1 MPIYAKKFI
10 LWRNFVQKG
19 LEFRGILVYITPS
32 KQEERSMN
40 YPYMPKSTALWL
52 IENTSLTFEQI
63 ADFCGLHELEVKSI
77 ADAETTKVQGLNPI
91 LNGQLTREDIE
102 RCESDPSARLQL
114 RQEIIDAQQAQNKRG
129 VGYTPKLHRQNRL
142 GGILWILKNYPELSD
157 GQVARLM
164 RSTNPTVASVRNK
177 THKSYSIIQI
187 QSPIVLGLVSESALH
202 DAVAKARKQ
211 SNK

>member
-1 MPIYAKKFI
+1 
-10 LWRNFVQKG
+10 
-19 LEFRGILVYITPS
+19 
-32 KQEERSMN
+32 MN

-52 IENTSLTFEQI
+52 IENTALTFEQI
-63 ADFCGLHELEVKSI
+63 ADFCGMHELEVKNI
-77 ADAETTKVQGLNPI
+77 ADAETYKIQPLNPI
-91 LNGQLTREDIE
+91 LSGQLTRENIE
-102 RCESDPSARLQL
+102 KCEADETARLTL
-114 RQEIIDAQQAQNKRG
+114 REEIVEAQKKQNKRG

-187 QSPIVLGLVSESALH
+187 QSPIVLGLVSESAIH
-202 DAVAKARKQ
+202 DAVAKAEKQ
-211 SNK
+211 KNKKK